1 MKRSLAVLAMATA
14 LLYAAPIHAWDR
26 PTELVHGT
34 ARVLEKG
41 EMIVGILTPLGYGLH
56 ERVTIFT
63 HPILDL
69 LLTPNAWLRVDLWSN
84 ESWAVAME
92 AGYQQ
97 SFLGGVARKVAGTG
111 DSTTDAGEPTD
122 GSVTAPEATTEVVAA
137 APAQYPG
144 YLQVGFAT
152 SFAVRLLQLT
162 LATGY
167 EGRFSGKD
175 DLTDVYLYYRV
186 GLDLLA
192 SERNLVMVRLVGD
205 VGLNPG
211 DFEIPTVTLIYARD
225 FGRLRLGAGVA
236 AGSFPI
242 KGLPDRFVDWPVYP
256 WFDLWW
262 RF

>member
-1 MKRSLAVLAMATA
+1 LRSSVGALVFVACLIATPRA
-14 LLYAAPIHAWDR
+14 DAWDR
-26 PTELVHGT
+26 PTEVVQGT

-41 EMIVGILTPLGYGLH
+41 EMIIGILTPLGYGLG

-69 LLTPNAWLRVDLWSN
+69 LLTPNLWLRVDLWN
-84 ESWAVAME
+84 DERWAIALE

-97 SFLGGVARKVAGTG
+97 SFL
-111 DSTTDAGEPTD
+111 S
-122 GSVTAPEATTEVVAA
+122 VAA
-137 APAQYPG
+137 EDVEGAAAEYPG
-144 YLQVGFAT
+144 YLQGGFAT
-152 SFAVRLLQLT
+152 SLAAGIFQIT

-175 DLTDVYLYYRV
+175 DLSDVFLYYRV

-192 SERNLVMVRLVGD
+192 GERSLVMVRVVGD
-205 VGLNPG
+205 MGVSPFRL
-211 DFEIPTVTLIYARD
+211 EIPAVTLLYAHE
-225 FGRLRLGAGVA
+225 FGRLRLGAGVV

-242 KGLPDRFVDWPVYP
+242 KGLPDEFDEWPVYP
-256 WFDLWW
+256 WLDVWW

>member
-1 MKRSLAVLAMATA
+1 LRKLLIA
-14 LLYAAPIHAWDR
+14 LVVVAWLGPGTQARAWDT
-26 PTELVHGT
+26 PAEIVHGT
-34 ARVLEKG
+34 GRVLEKG
-41 EMIVGILTPLGYGLH
+41 EMVVGILSPLGYGLH

-84 ESWAVAME
+84 ERWAVALE

-97 SFLGGVARKVAGTG
+97 SFL
-111 DSTTDAGEPTD
+111 S
-122 GSVTAPEATTEVVAA
+122 VAA
-137 APAQYPG
+137 EDLTGVDAEYPG
-144 YLQVGFAT
+144 YLQAGFAA
-152 SFAVRLLQLT
+152 SFAVRMLQLT

-175 DLTDVYLYYRV
+175 DLSQVYLYYRV

-192 SERNLVMVRLVGD
+192 NERNLVMVRLLGD
-205 VGLNPG
+205 IGLNKG
-211 DFEIPTVTLIYARD
+211 NSFEIPTVTLLYAHE

-236 AGSFPI
+236 AGSIPI
-242 KGLPDRFVDWPVYP
+242 KGLPDKFDVWPVYP
-256 WFDLWW
+256 WIDVWW